1 MDLYLLAELKT
12 ISLKTRPIGGVRGD
26 ASFPAIIRQEAANNV
41 RGSDFARRPDHMIS
55 RSRWQTPSRVVLQK
69 SKRQQHQE
77 TTLHT
82 PPKYAATEPTPL
94 HEAGFRIV
102 RLCFTGQESVVT
114 TVCMQKPPPDFR
126 TNFEATHPPILIDN
140 GLAILENDKIERHIM
155 KSVPGGYNLFVQ
167 DKEVATLIENLYSK
181 LKLMLVKKDESKN
194 NALLVHLKKIN
205 DHLATRGTR
214 FLTGDTMCCFDCELM
229 PRLQHIRVAGK
240 YFVDF
245 DIPKHLTALWR
256 YMYHMYQLDAFT
268 QSCPA
273 DQDIINH
280 YKLQQAKGDIKMLK
294 MKKHEE
300 LETPTFTTSIPVDL
314 NDQ

>member
-1 MDLYLLAELKT
+1 
-12 ISLKTRPIGGVRGD
+12 
-26 ASFPAIIRQEAANNV
+26 
-41 RGSDFARRPDHMIS
+41 
-55 RSRWQTPSRVVLQK
+55 
-69 SKRQQHQE
+69 
-77 TTLHT
+77 
-82 PPKYAATEPTPL
+82 
-94 HEAGFRIV
+94 
-102 RLCFTGQESVVT
+102 
-114 TVCMQKPPPDFR
+114 MQKPPPDFR

-140 GLAILENDKIERHIM
+140 GLAILENEKIERHIM

-181 LKLMLVKKDESKN
+181 LKLMLVKKDENKN

-205 DHLATRGTR
+205 DHLAARGTR

-280 YKLQQAKGDIKMLK
+280 YKLQQMLK

-314 NDQ
+314 NEH

>member
-1 MDLYLLAELKT
+1 MSEENQDNGAGRNGSAVPEIELIIKASTIDGRRKGACLFCQEYFMDLYLLAELKT
-12 ISLKTRPIGGVRGD
+12 ISLK
-26 ASFPAIIRQEAANNV
+26 
-41 RGSDFARRPDHMIS
+41 
-55 RSRWQTPSRVVLQK
+55 
-69 SKRQQHQE
+69 
-77 TTLHT
+77 
-82 PPKYAATEPTPL
+82 
-94 HEAGFRIV
+94 
-102 RLCFTGQESVVT
+102 VT

-194 NALLVHLKKIN
+194 NALLMHLKKIN